1 MDTEIPD
8 VDASTDT
15 RVILQMTRIATTACA
30 GPQRRVGMVWGGLHV
45 DAVAI
50 EADAAQVQQRF
61 LAQWP
66 PGSDAH
72 ASYFARIQA
81 GPDYHPHQ
89 VLRLED

>member
-1 MDTEIPD
+1 MKHNNI
-8 VDASTDT
+8 T
-15 RVILQMTRIATTACA
+15 RVILFLFFAAALGSCKKYLDRNPLSANSQA
-30 GPQRRVGMVWGGLHV
+30 
-45 DAVAI
+45 DFYN
-50 EADAAQVQQRF
+50 DAAQVQQRF

-72 ASYFARIQA
+72 ASYFARIQG